1 MYEHL
6 PIYAGDPILSLHEA
20 FLADQRPNKVSL
32 SIGLYFDEQGR
43 LPVLDSVRKADSKL
57 REQERPSGYLPIEGA
72 PEYRAAVQ
80 RLVFGAESA
89 AVSAGRI
96 ATIQGVGGSGAIRI
110 GADFI
115 KAFMLCRRCTFC
127 ISNNH
132 INHCT

>member
-57 REQERPSGYLPIEGA
+57 REQERPSG
-72 PEYRAAVQ
+72 
-80 RLVFGAESA
+80 
-89 AVSAGRI
+89 
-96 ATIQGVGGSGAIRI
+96 
-110 GADFI
+110 
-115 KAFMLCRRCTFC
+115 
-127 ISNNH
+127 
-132 INHCT
+132 